1 MDMKTAQLGQ
11 SPLNA
16 SRLAYGCWRIAGSW
30 EPAKVTAEGMA
41 AGRRAVLA
49 AYEAGYTLFDH
60 ADIYCGGRCEEVF
73 GQVLKEVPDM
83 RRNIVLAA
91 KCGIRFPDDPFP
103 GAPYRYD
110 FSSEH
115 IQRSC
120 EASLKRLGIDCLD
133 LYQLHR
139 PDYLGDP
146 HEVAGA
152 FAGLLDAGK
161 ARTFGVSN
169 CRPSFLTA
177 LQKACPFPL
186 IVNQVEISLAH
197 RVALDDGTLDQCLTE
212 GITPMA
218 WSPLGGGQLADG
230 ATRILPSQ
238 EGYGSDR
245 LFHVLDELARKHDTS
260 RSNLALAWLLKH
272 PAKIVPILG
281 STNPDRIRDAVRSLA
296 VNLSREE
303 WYELL
308 IAAGG
313 EKLP

>member
-1 MDMKTAQLGQ
+1 MDMTTAPLGQ
-11 SPLNA
+11 SPVTA

-73 GQVLKEVPDM
+73 GQVLKEVPDL
-83 RRNIVLAA
+83 RRNIVIAS
-91 KCGIRFPDDPFP
+91 KCGIRFPDEPFA

-133 LYQLHR
+133 LFQLHR

-152 FAGLLDAGK
+152 FAVLLDAGK
-161 ARTFGVSN
+161 ARAFGVSN

-186 IVNQVEISLAH
+186 VVNQVEISLAH
-197 RVALDDGTLDQCLTE
+197 RTALEDGTLDQCLAE
-212 GITPMA
+212 QITPMA

-245 LFHVLDELARKHDTS
+245 LFHVLDELAQKHETS
-260 RSNLALAWLLKH
+260 RSNIALAWLLKH
-272 PAKIVPILG
+272 PAKIVPIIG
-281 STNPDRIRDAVRSLA
+281 STNPDRIRDAVKALA

-308 IAAGG
+308 IAARG